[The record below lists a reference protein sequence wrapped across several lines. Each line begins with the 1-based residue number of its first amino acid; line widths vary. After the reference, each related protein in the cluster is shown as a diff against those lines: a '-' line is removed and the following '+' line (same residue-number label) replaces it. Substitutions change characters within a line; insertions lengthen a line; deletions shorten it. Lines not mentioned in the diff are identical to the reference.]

1 MNHKVVAPKY
11 RRQVKYGKIK
21 QDIGQIKRK
30 LCQWKGEEKIEAEA
44 CPDHIHYTLIG
55 VDTTRNK
62 CIKFQGIL
70 KRKK

>member
-44 CPDHIHYTLIG
+44 CPDHIH
-55 VDTTRNK
+55 
-62 CIKFQGIL
+62 
-70 KRKK
+70 